1 MCVLGITCGSKADVF
16 NLALDYERSVGYV
29 TFKGLILLVDVA
41 LRCPPHG
48 TGGLLF
54 YWNVCLWK

>member
-29 TFKGLILLVDVA
+29 TFKGLILLDDVA

-48 TGGLLF
+48 TGRLLF
-54 YWNVCLWK
+54 YWNVGLWK